1 MGINHFTFNPTYFD
15 PQQDP
20 ELASV
25 VRTQT
30 QKIQLSRLFAHSPRL
45 KDFLQFAVGQVLT
58 GESHR
63 LKEYTIAVDVF
74 DRPESFDCRLD
85 SIVRVEARRLREKL
99 GRYYLTEGS
108 SDDLLIQF
116 SRGSYVPR
124 FRYRHQQ
131 GKNGISLEN
140 KCVGIIEAS
149 PKLSGELKTTL
160 QNLGYSSVLLPFSAK
175 AAEPKPD
182 LDLIA
187 ICTDSRVF
195 LENIQKFANFF
206 SIHNAP
212 VIVILSEAALQESV
226 SYLSETPY
234 QWVLTPIRSQELE
247 ATIQIAMRKGYP
259 WEHVHTAS
267 EEENWTPSE
276 ANYDGQR
283 PQKAFTAR
291 SKVS

>member
-1 MGINHFTFNPTYFD
+1 MGINPFTFNPTYFD

-25 VRTQT
+25 VRAQT

-108 SDDLLIQF
+108 ADDLLIQF
-116 SRGSYVPR
+116 SRGTYVPR

-131 GKNGISLEN
+131 GKNGVSLE
-140 KCVGIIEAS
+140 KKRVGIIEAS
-149 PKLSGELKTTL
+149 PKLSLELKTSL
-160 QNLGYSSVLLPFSAK
+160 QNLGYDSMLLPFAAK
-175 AAEPKPD
+175 AAEPNPD

-187 ICTDSRVF
+187 ICTDSRIF
-195 LENIQKFANFF
+195 LENIQKFATFF
-206 SIHNAP
+206 SIHKTP
-212 VIVILSEAALQESV
+212 IIVILSEAALQESV
-226 SYLSETPY
+226 SYLSEAPF

-247 ATIQIAMRKGYP
+247 ATIQIAMHKGYP
-259 WEHVHTAS
+259 WERSQAP
-267 EEENWTPSE
+267 EEERWNPSG
-276 ANYDGQR
+276 ANYGNQKS
-283 PQKAFTAR
+283 QKALTAR